1 MSTYYTFKSVCD
13 ERAHLYVG
21 YDLVPAA
28 LPPDKTESFEC
39 ATLPF
44 AGVLEQ
50 VLRSEIQ
57 DSIMVIAVL
66 HAARL
71 RGISL

>member
-1 MSTYYTFKSVCD
+1 MSTYYSFKSVCD

-28 LPPDKTESFEC
+28 LPPDETESFEC

-44 AGVLEQ
+44 AAVLEQ
-50 VLRSEIQ
+50 VLRSEIR

-71 RGISL
+71 RGIPL